1 MSPFDNAFANLELD
15 HIYAIVES
23 EAAAAQLCARHNLQ
37 AIWPA
42 MVHQGQ
48 GTASIAVGYTD
59 SYIELVW
66 VTDGDLL
73 AAAEHQ
79 HRANLTARVH
89 WRSTSAVPFG
99 IGFRAKKGQVDLSS
113 SLWRSYSPTW
123 LRGCEPIRMLGA
135 AQCEVWRPSVF
146 VVPRTIAYPTLL
158 NSISEERRKHLQPRS
173 LNGAKLSAPGMR
185 IEMLA
190 GLGIAAGISLFRRPL
205 PPSLSIPGALELL
218 LGQ

>member
-1 MSPFDNAFANLELD
+1 MSLSDNAFENLELD

-23 EAAAAQLCARHNLQ
+23 EAAARQLCASQHLQ

-48 GTASIAVGYTD
+48 GTASIAVGYAD

-66 VTDGDLL
+66 VTDFDLL

-89 WRSTSAVPFG
+89 WRSTNAVPFG
-99 IGFRAKKGQVDLSS
+99 IGLRAQKGEVEL
-113 SLWRSYSPTW
+113 LAGVWRSYSPTW
-123 LRGCEPIRMLGA
+123 LGSGKPIRMLGA
-135 AQCEVWRPSVF
+135 AQCEIWRQSVF
-146 VVPRTIAYPTLL
+146 VVPRAIAYPTLL
-158 NSISEERRKHLQPRS
+158 NSITEERRNSLQQRS

-190 GLGIAAGISLFRRPL
+190 DLGAAAGISLFRSAL
-205 PPSLSIPGALELL
+205 PPSLCIPDALELL
-218 LGQ
+218 LGL